1 MATTDEKKR
10 KAVVVRNRSA
20 GGKHM
25 IMVSSYRRGAQRC
38 GIYADANEKFL
49 DTLVDRIH
57 NDQQNV
63 IAVTGDTGSG
73 KSTYAIQL
81 CYALS
86 KRLHAGFDLAKDY
99 VYSLNDLWVK
109 LGNPYACP
117 ISLFD
122 EGAVTLAST
131 NAMKREDR
139 DMVTLFNTMRSR
151 GWTTVIAIPSISHLN
166 KAVRN
171 THVDFLCI
179 CRPPNHPLVRGYDGR
194 GFVQIHEVRRG
205 TYSRSSDPYWKLI
218 YTGVFGDLP
227 PDIKEQYL
235 PIKSKKQDEL
245 VAEIIKR
252 AQEADAPKSRRK
264 RKEPEEQE
272 ETEDNQCNA

>member
-1 MATTDEKKR
+1 MATTDEKK

-25 IMVSSYRRGAQRC
+25 IMVAPYRRGRERR
-38 GIYADANEKFL
+38 GIYADANEQFL
-49 DTLVDRIH
+49 DTLVSRIH

-99 VYSLNDLWVK
+99 VYSLNDLWIK

-166 KAVRN
+166 KAVRG

-179 CRPPNHPLVRGYDGR
+179 CSSPNRPLVRGYDGR
-194 GFVQIHEVRRG
+194 GFVQIHEARRG

-227 PDIKEQYL
+227 PDIKEMYL
-235 PIKSKKQDEL
+235 PIKSRKQDEL
-245 VAEIIKR
+245 VADIIKR
-252 AQEADAPKSRRK
+252 AQEADAPKPKRK
-264 RKEPEEQE
+264 RKGQPE
-272 ETEDNQCNA
+272 ETEESECNA